1 MAWEEK
7 FSRALACCNKLTLG
21 PWPELASLWTFK
33 TLLETNDEAQW
44 WKQKNKEHYITHAS
58 FQYQPNNIFPADS
71 EFFQFQ
77 RYDVIQ
83 KNEKKSKENGTEIY
97 IYIYIYLELAYSK
110 SLLVVEKTMRAI
122 SASQRVDSS
131 WAFLKRPFLLFEN
144 VTCLAFMLSI
154 FLIGI
159 FFLAILILL
168 YIQLHTFHNH
178 AYIYTNSDPIYID
191 IRVQLPYYLLHQSL
205 CKIWSKVLLCQQTI
219 KIKATFG
226 VIFSFEFYNF

>member
-1 MAWEEK
+1 MHIHRK
-7 FSRALACCNKLTLG
+7 
-21 PWPELASLWTFK
+21 
-33 TLLETNDEAQW
+33 W
-44 WKQKNKEHYITHAS
+44 W
-58 FQYQPNNIFPADS
+58 
-71 EFFQFQ
+71 
-77 RYDVIQ
+77 R
-83 KNEKKSKENGTEIY
+83 KKSKENGTEIY

-168 YIQLHTFHNH
+168 YIQLHTFHNW
-178 AYIYTNSDPIYID
+178 YNPNCDPIYID
-191 IRVQLPYYLLHQSL
+191 IRVLKLKTNIFLMYKYHRTTDQGIYACTYMRGFDRKACTMIDLPRINNKLSLWEAYEQGKGKETRTLL
-205 CKIWSKVLLCQQTI
+205 K
-219 KIKATFG
+219 
-226 VIFSFEFYNF
+226 